1 MSEIDWSL
9 KPGEVYHLTLRTEK
23 ELFSHPPLSAIRHI
37 IGSSVAMALRS
48 YPINLHCAGA
58 SSTDLELL
66 FSVTQEQRSHVR
78 AFFEKLI
85 HTTEEAV
92 GQFYP
97 DAPERLFCNIH
108 IVCCRSDGEANR
120 RRTQIL
126 SRPVEHG
133 HVTKAADWQ
142 GFRTFRGNL
151 LECKSGFTY

>member
-9 KPGEVYHLTLRTEK
+9 KPGEVYHLILRTET
-23 ELFSHPPLSAIRHI
+23 ELFSYPPLSAIRHI
-37 IGSSVAMALRS
+37 VGSSVALALRS

-66 FSVTQEQRSHVR
+66 FSVTEEQRSHVR
-78 AFFEKLI
+78 SFFEKLI
-85 HTTEEAV
+85 HTAEEAV

-97 DAPERLFCNIH
+97 DAPERLFCNIN
-108 IVCCRSDGEANR
+108 ISCCRSNGEANR

-133 HVTKAADWQ
+133 YVTSAADWQ
-142 GFRTFRGNL
+142 GFHTYRGNMA
-151 LECKSGFTY
+151 EHNRGFTF